1 MAENPHLLANEIHGT
16 FGTGLTGTNFPTR
29 ITGLVNDFP
38 TGNVRNDYLYKRVL
52 REYYR
57 NLDNHGFTGFQTDA
71 VDAGFTPLTITGFF
85 DTEVNV
91 LLGVDPV
98 TLFFDLFPGAL
109 GAYSLRKLNPNYSGP
124 AAKIRRTSD
133 NAEADVA
140 FDSNGEVSEN
150 SVATITNFP
159 ISPTTLGLFIDTDP
173 VKVVKLYD
181 QSLNNNHFTQPTN
194 SRQPRIAEGGNLVT
208 SNGKL
213 GIKFISADS
222 TSLAM
227 PEDSLVGL
235 SSLSYFMAF
244 NPTSDIDSIFSA
256 ASSFSSYILDIY
268 LFRSDEYTYGID
280 AGEVFAEVPP
290 PPFDQTTLHSFL
302 VNSAGSALYIDGQE
316 RATFDGST
324 SFLQTAGLS
333 PTLGAFH
340 GGNGGYSSFILSEF
354 ILYNS
359 DQGVNLSGI
368 QENIN
373 SNYSIYS

>member
-29 ITGLVNDFP
+29 ITGLANDFP

-124 AAKIRRTSD
+124 AVKIRRTSD

-150 SVATITNFP
+150 SVVTITNFP
-159 ISPTTLGLFIDTDP
+159 ISPTTLGLFINVNP
-173 VKVVKLYD
+173 VTVVKLYD
-181 QSLNNNHFTQPTN
+181 QSLNNNHFTQLTN
-194 SRQPRIAEGGNLVT
+194 SRQPIIADAGNLVT
-208 SNGKL
+208 SNGKA
-213 GIKFISADS
+213 GIQFRKANS

-244 NPTSDIDSIFSA
+244 NPAADVDSIFSA
-256 ASSFSSYILDIY
+256 ASSFSSYILDVY
-268 LFRSDEYTYGID
+268 YFRSQYIYGID
-280 AGEVFAEVPP
+280 AGEIVTEAPP

-302 VNSAGSALYIDGQE
+302 VNSAGSALYVDGQE

-340 GGNGGYSSFILSEF
+340 GGDGGHSTFILSEF